1 MSRYIEMLKWQANNR
16 AVDVKGV
23 DTGYDIYK
31 SKLLI
36 HVAGWERVPLVII
49 WLELGLKAYG

>member
-1 MSRYIEMLKWQANNR
+1 MNRYIEMLKWQAN

-23 DTGYDIYK
+23 DTGYDSNK

-49 WLELGLKAYG
+49 WLGLGLRAYG

>member
-1 MSRYIEMLKWQANNR
+1 MLKWQADNR
-16 AVDVKGV
+16 AVDVNDV

-49 WLELGLKAYG
+49 WLGLGLRAYS